1 MTTKAKAPLCMLITL
16 GLFVLAATPAL
27 ASRPHEFSKAF
38 GAKCLVAG
46 SCTEEELFKPDGV
59 AVNEATGDVYVV
71 DQGEGAV
78 GGRVVRFSKEGVV
91 EGEFN
96 GSETPAK
103 DFERPE
109 TIAVDNS
116 CVLRKVKEPAL
127 SQASCEA
134 EDPSNG
140 DVYVVDAGH
149 VVVDKFSA
157 AEGYLGQISEG
168 SEGRELDGLA
178 VDSQGGL
185 SVLQASR
192 FIGRYSNAAQNKFI
206 AQVEIQAFSESEIA
220 IGLGLDSS
228 GDFYLGQGAGG
239 APSGTVTKVSPTG
252 KILIGELDKEP
263 SSAVALEQT
272 SDNPFLDNLTTVAIF
287 DPEGTLIERLG
298 EEGGAKHLTQ
308 GAGIG
313 VNASAGSFYVA
324 DQGASVH
331 PVLLFGPA
339 HATTPKIE
347 SESFEAVS
355 SSTAIVVAKIN
366 PRSEPGDAVSEYSF
380 QYGRCATPTSCKS
393 SGYEA
398 SAPEPYGQIPADFS
412 VHALSTTLEGL
423 QPHTTYHFRAVAKN
437 SHGEGTP
444 GEEVIFETE
453 GAGGE
458 VVLPD
463 NRAWEL
469 VSPPDKLGSLIE
481 PIPEVDVV
489 QAAASGDGIAYLA
502 DAPTEAQP
510 QGYSNKVQVL
520 SSRGAASWSS
530 RDIAIPHQS
539 ATGLGVGES
548 AAEYRLFD
556 PELDSS
562 VVQPLGRFDP
572 ELSEEASE
580 STAYLHELGPSC
592 AAHCYRPLVTG
603 KAGFANVLEGTQF
616 GEEERCMP
624 RAGGAAAAVCGP
636 EAVGASEDLT
646 HIVLHAGAVLKSGA
660 GPAGL
665 YEWSAGSIAQV
676 NLLPGPGGEPAPG
689 AELGTE
695 GAARQAISTGGSRIV
710 WELRGEPSRL
720 YLRDMSLGKT
730 VQLDQAQAGCGSCES
745 GGGRFQIASSDGTRV
760 FFTDTHALTEGSGAE
775 SHTPDLYEC
784 QIVVEGEA
792 LTCKL
797 KDLTPKRGAESA
809 NVQGSPLEN
818 GAILGAS
825 KDGSYLYFVAK
836 GVLSEAA
843 NSRGQH
849 AVVGQANLYLEHDGS
864 TSFIATLSSGDEND
878 WREVLAHQP
887 TRVSPNGQWLE
898 FMSQGSP
905 TGYDNRDAASPSG
918 QPDAEV
924 YLYDAASGRL
934 SCASCEPSGVRP
946 QGIEY
951 KRLEPGSGGL
961 VGGSGIWPGTALVA
975 ANVPGWTKND
985 VSASRYQPRY
995 LTNSGRLFFNSA
1007 DGLVAQ
1013 DSNETEDVYEYDPL
1027 GLTNSEGAPQCS
1039 EASPTYSARSGG
1051 CVSLISSGSSN
1062 QESAFLDASESGDD
1076 VFFLT
1081 SAKLSPLDTD
1091 TSRDV
1096 YDAHVCSAGSP
1107 CITFPTTQ
1115 SPPCDNEASCKA
1127 SPTPQP
1133 AIFGAPPSA
1142 TFEGLGNTPA
1152 PPSAKPVVKK
1162 ALTRAQKLAA
1172 ALKACK
1178 KRPKSKRASCR
1189 KQARSKYG
1197 PLKQSKK
1204 RGRK

>member
-127 SQASCEA
+127 LQATCES

-140 DVYVVDAGH
+140 DVYVVDQGH
-149 VVVDKFSA
+149 LVVDKFTA
-157 AEGYLGQISEG
+157 AGGFLAQISEG

-178 VDSQGGL
+178 VDAQGGF
-185 SVLQASR
+185 SVLQTSK

-220 IGLGLDSS
+220 IGLGLDSA
-228 GDFYLGQGAGG
+228 GNFYLGQGAGG
-239 APSGTVTKVSPTG
+239 ATGTVTKVSPTG

-355 SSTAIVVAKIN
+355 SSTAIVAAKIN

-412 VHALSTTLEGL
+412 VHALSTTLTGL

-453 GAGGE
+453 GAGGS

-481 PIPEVDVV
+481 PIPEEGVV
-489 QAAASGDGIAYLA
+489 QAAASGQSVTYLA

-510 QGYSNKVQVL
+510 QGYSNRVQVL
-520 SSRGAASWSS
+520 SSRGSASWSS
-530 RDIAIPHQS
+530 RDIALPHQS
-539 ATGLGVGES
+539 ASGQSVGAGS
-548 AAEYRLFD
+548 EYRFFD
-556 PELDSS
+556 PELDASA
-562 VVQPLGRFDP
+562 VQPLGQFNP
-572 ELSEEASE
+572 QLSEEASE

-592 AAHCYRPLVTG
+592 GSHCYRPLVTS
-603 KAGFANVLEGTQF
+603 KPGFADEAEPFG
-616 GEEERCMP
+616 GEEACKP
-624 RAGGAAAAVCGP
+624 RTGYLHAQPVCGA
-636 EAVGASEDLT
+636 EFVGATEDLS
-646 HIVLHAGAVLKSGA
+646 HIVLLASLALKTGEA
-660 GPAGL
+660 PVEGL
-665 YEWSAGSIAQV
+665 YEWSAGALSRV
-676 NLLPGPGGEPAPG
+676 SVLPGGEATAG
-689 AELGTE
+689 HASLGFNKGE
-695 GAARQAISTGGSRIV
+695 AARGAISADGTRIV
-710 WELRGEPSRL
+710 WELAGEPTGL
-720 YLRDMSLGKT
+720 YLRDSSRGET
-730 VQLDQAQAGCGSCES
+730 VQLDKAEVGCGSCES
-745 GGGRFQIASSDGTRV
+745 GGGKFQFASVDGSRAY
-760 FFTDTHALTEGSGAE
+760 FTDFHRLSEGSGAE
-775 SHTPDLYEC
+775 VRGEGGKADLYEC
-784 QIVVEGEA
+784 QIVIQGGKLA
-792 LTCKL
+792 CKL
-797 KDLTPKRGAESA
+797 SDLTPAKGGEAAE
-809 NVQGSPLEN
+809 VQG
-818 GAILGAS
+818 GVLGAS
-825 KDGSYLYFVAK
+825 EDGAYLYFVAK
-836 GVLSEAA
+836 GVLSEVA
-843 NSRGQH
+843 NSHGQS
-849 AVVGQANLYLEHDGS
+849 AAAGQPNLYLDHDGS
-864 TSFIATLSSGDEND
+864 MSFIATLSGGDEHD
-878 WREVLAHQP
+878 WFERLSEQP

-898 FMSQGSP
+898 FMSQASP

-918 QPDAEV
+918 QSDAEV
-924 YLYDAASGRL
+924 YLYGAASAQL

-946 QGIEY
+946 HGVEY
-951 KRLEPGSGGL
+951 EKLIVGSGGL
-961 VGGSGIWPGTALVA
+961 VGGNALWPASALVA
-975 ANVPGWTKND
+975 ANVPGWTQIGFG
-985 VSASRYQPRY
+985 ASRYQPRY
-995 LTNSGRLFFNSA
+995 LANSGRLFFNSA

-1013 DSNETEDVYEYDPL
+1013 DSNGTEDVYEYDPL

-1039 EASPTYSARSGG
+1039 EASATFSARSGG
-1051 CVSLISSGSSN
+1051 CVGLISSGRSA

-1081 SAKLSPLDTD
+1081 SAQLSPLDVD

-1115 SPPCDNEASCKA
+1115 SPPCTTEASCKA
-1127 SPTPQP
+1127 SPIPQP
-1133 AIFGAPPSA
+1133 AIFGAPASA